1 MDIEEAREILI
12 TLGANADKRL
22 KFSERHAL
30 AKYLELRDELEQQL
44 AELREAVDEVLNAS
58 VSSLE
63 YRSNRLQLAVWDLR
77 AVRDK
82 ALLQESSDE

>member
-44 AELREAVDEVLNAS
+44 AELREENAE
-58 VSSLE
+58 LKG
-63 YRSNRLQLAVWDLR
+63 RLQDVTEAIL
-77 AVRDK
+77 DK
-82 ALLQESSDE
+82 LTVALEGE